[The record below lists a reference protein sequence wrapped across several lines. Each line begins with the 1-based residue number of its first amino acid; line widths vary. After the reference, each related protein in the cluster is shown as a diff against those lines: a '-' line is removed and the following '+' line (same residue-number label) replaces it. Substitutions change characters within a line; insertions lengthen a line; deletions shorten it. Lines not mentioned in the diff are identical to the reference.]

1 MRLPRRKR
9 DIFVRDIPFCP
20 RQIPCNGRSEQK
32 KREEFASPNQ
42 LHTWPVKKSVAM
54 STSMRVRTNPC
65 QVMVFWRSGAGGM
78 HSMYEGRS
86 ELAGRQRGAAAGVE
100 NSRQLSASHHD
111 ACRGWRSDSHPE
123 RPGSLRTATARHG
136 ITFAY
141 PTAFACLLRT
151 VQASAARTTAIPAWD
166 RGHGS
171 CEWKGGSYVEVSPV

>member
-20 RQIPCNGRSEQK
+20 RQIPCNGRSEEK
-32 KREEFASPNQ
+32 KREEIASPNQ

-54 STSMRVRTNPC
+54 STSMRVRMSPC

-86 ELAGRQRGAAAGVE
+86 ELAGRQRGAGVGVE
-100 NSRQLSASHHD
+100 NSRQVSASHHD
-111 ACRGWRSDSHPE
+111 GCRGLRSDSHPE
-123 RPGSLRTATARHG
+123 SPGSLRTATARHG

-141 PTAFACLLRT
+141 PTGYAPSGM
-151 VQASAARTTAIPAWD
+151 VQGSAARHRAIPAWD
-166 RGHGS
+166 RRHDTCG
-171 CEWKGGSYVEVSPV
+171 WKGGSYV